1 MFDFLQGI
9 LMTIFEFFTFR
20 TKPEINIRK
29 DIYQEELDNLNLI
42 EPV

>member
-1 MFDFLQGI
+1 MFDFLQGVF
-9 LMTIFEFFTFR
+9 MTIFEFFTFR